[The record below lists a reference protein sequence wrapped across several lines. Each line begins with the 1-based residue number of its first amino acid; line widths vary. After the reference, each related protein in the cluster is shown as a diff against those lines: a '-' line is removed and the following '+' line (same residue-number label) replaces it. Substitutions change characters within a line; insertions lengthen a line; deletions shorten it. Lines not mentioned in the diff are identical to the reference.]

1 MKLLLLAVLVAVPL
15 VSVHAVDV
23 AKPTDFKSLLANF
36 TGIINLLIPFLF
48 ALTFLT
54 ITWGVIKAWVMGD
67 ASEDDVEKGKKVAF
81 VGVIVLV
88 VMSGIWGILALLQE
102 GIFG

>member
-1 MKLLLLAVLVAVPL
+1 MNRFFLIVLLLLPYTMVSAVTVTA
-15 VSVHAVDV
+15 
-23 AKPTDFKSLLANF
+23 PTDLKSLLANF
-36 TGIINLLIPFLF
+36 TGIINLLIPFIF

-54 ITWGVIKAWVMGD
+54 ISWGVIKAWIMGD
-67 ASEDDVEKGKKVAF
+67 ATEDDVEKGKKVAF
-81 VGVIVLV
+81 IGVIVLV